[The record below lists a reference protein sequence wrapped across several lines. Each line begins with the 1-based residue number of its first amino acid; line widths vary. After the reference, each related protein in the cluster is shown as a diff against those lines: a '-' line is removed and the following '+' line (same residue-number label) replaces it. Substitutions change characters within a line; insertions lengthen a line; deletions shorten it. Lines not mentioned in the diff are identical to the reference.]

1 MKLLR
6 LAVLPLALMAT
17 ATAAS
22 EYDAAMKDYLD
33 GTIRTWANDPVL
45 VQAIAAA
52 NAERAGFDQAKIDEL
67 DTAWRA
73 EVGQADTPTI
83 TPALTGAAADFL
95 RAQVDGSGGKITEVF
110 ITDNLGLNVAVSAPT
125 SDMWQGD
132 EEKFSEVF
140 PAGPDAVFFG
150 EIELDESTQTYQGQI
165 SISITDPATSEVI
178 GTMTIG
184 VNAEALM

>member
-6 LAVLPLALMAT
+6 LAVLPLALLAT
-17 ATAAS
+17 ASSAS
-22 EYDAAMKDYLD
+22 EYDAAMKEYLD
-33 GTIRTWANDPVL
+33 GSIRAWANDPVL
-45 VQAIAAA
+45 VAAINAA
-52 NAERAGFDQAKIDEL
+52 NTERAGYDQAKIDGL

-73 EVGQADTPTI
+73 EVGQADSPTI
-83 TPALTGAAADFL
+83 TPIMTSAAADFL
-95 RAQVDGSGGKITEVF
+95 RAQVDASAGKITEVF
-110 ITDNLGLNVAVSAPT
+110 ITDNVGLNVAVSAPT

-132 EEKFSEVF
+132 EEKFSNVF
-140 PAGPDAVFFG
+140 PVGPDAVVFS

-165 SISITDPATSEVI
+165 SIPVIDPATSQVI